1 MPGPGSR
8 VVSTL
13 VQRERAYRVEYIQGR
28 ELGLV
33 ATQQIPCSERIIK
46 ERPLL
51 RHVSIA
57 QGISAEEVSKDVAAL
72 GIEEQ
77 ASFWALAHSKEVWG
91 EVPTAVGIFCLN
103 AYPMKD
109 FGDGRTESAISPT
122 ICRINHSCSPN
133 VHVAWNPRLEQMTV
147 HALRPISAG
156 EELLSTYLEYGL
168 PYAERQSILR
178 RKFGFVCSC
187 ALCSLSEAEREM
199 SDLRQQRFMEID
211 AQIAAFPRKAHEPQL
226 LDLVNEKLR
235 LMEAE
240 GLPNSWGQIDMMYG
254 FSRCVVLGDMMSAR
268 GWLTRSIAA
277 ARTMQGSDCIEV
289 LELTRIL
296 DARPAEA

>member
-1 MPGPGSR
+1 
-8 VVSTL
+8 
-13 VQRERAYRVEYIQGR
+13 
-28 ELGLV
+28 
-33 ATQQIPCSERIIK
+33 
-46 ERPLL
+46 
-51 RHVSIA
+51 
-57 QGISAEEVSKDVAAL
+57 
-72 GIEEQ
+72 
-77 ASFWALAHSKEVWG
+77 
-91 EVPTAVGIFCLN
+91 
-103 AYPMKD
+103 
-109 FGDGRTESAISPT
+109 
-122 ICRINHSCSPN
+122 
-133 VHVAWNPRLEQMTV
+133 
-147 HALRPISAG
+147 
-156 EELLSTYLEYGL
+156 
-168 PYAERQSILR
+168 
-178 RKFGFVCSC
+178 
-187 ALCSLSEAEREM
+187 
-199 SDLRQQRFMEID
+199 MEID